1 VLRSLV
7 GACTLLL
14 VSAGRTIKNQCVTR
28 TGRAHQAKQPGLA
41 GSFRDKWLRKGI
53 LWTRMSLVKF
63 RLDKIATLFEIL
75 EVRAS
80 MKFALINV
88 LLSRS
93 CTTAQAFRKKDHTD
107 ARAGQ

>member
-1 VLRSLV
+1 
-7 GACTLLL
+7 
-14 VSAGRTIKNQCVTR
+14 
-28 TGRAHQAKQPGLA
+28 
-41 GSFRDKWLRKGI
+41 
-53 LWTRMSLVKF
+53 MSLVKF

-93 CTTAQAFRKKDHTD
+93 CTTAQAFRKKDHID